1 MSFANY
7 VLRKN
12 KIPPKEVTS
21 RIHKKII
28 AMMYEFFQKL
38 QTISQMFTFDS
49 NQEMIFYDGRSVI
62 SWTGAWVIVATC
74 PYYSEAGKLLGFTPS
89 LDLIEVLVKDRTIQS
104 TEVTVLDSSDYSLN
118 ENWENELRL
127 LLENSI
133 PCFVFAV
140 KHEHELMNEQ
150 KEKAIKE
157 AAAKYES

>member
-7 VLRKN
+7 VLIKN

-38 QTISQMFTFDS
+38 QTISQRFTFNS
-49 NQEMIFYDGRSVI
+49 YQEMIFYDGRSVI

-74 PYYSEAGKLLGFTPS
+74 PYYSEEGKLLGFTPS
-89 LDLIEVLVKDRTIQS
+89 LDLIEVLIKDKSIQS
-104 TEVTVLDSSDYSLN
+104 TEVTVLDSDYSLN

-127 LLENSI
+127 ILKNSI
-133 PCFVFAV
+133 PCFEFAV
-140 KHEHELMNEQ
+140 KREHDLMNEM
-150 KEKAIKE
+150 KVKTIKE

>member
-7 VLRKN
+7 VPNKN

-28 AMMYEFFQKL
+28 EMMHEFFQKL
-38 QTISQMFTFDS
+38 QTISQGFTFDS
-49 NQEMIFYDGRSVI
+49 HQEMIFYDGRSVI

-89 LDLIEVLVKDRTIQS
+89 LDLIGLLIKDKTIQS
-104 TEVTVLDSSDYSLN
+104 TEVTVLDSDYSLN

-127 LLENSI
+127 ILENSI

-140 KHEHELMNEQ
+140 KHEHELMNES